1 MNLKKL
7 KIKEN
12 LQDLSML
19 NNLEI
24 QLEKNKRISLP
35 ELSNF
40 NHNDEVEFD
49 PIHTRG
55 RQGGARGGSRHFGQ
69 RGVQW
74 HELSSLD
81 NIQGVDHSVHR
92 EIDLHPPRRAIT

>member
-40 NHNDEVEFD
+40 NHNDEVEFN
-49 PIHTRG
+49 PIHTQG
-55 RQGGARGGSRHFGQ
+55 RQGGARGGSRWFGQ
-69 RGVQW
+69 QGVQW

-81 NIQGVDHSVHR
+81 NIQGVDHRRQR
-92 EIDLHPPRRAIT
+92 EIDHQPQRRAIT

>member
-81 NIQGVDHSVHR
+81 NVQRVDHTMHR
-92 EIDLHPPRRAIT
+92 ESDLHPPRRAIT

>member
-1 MNLKKL
+1 MNLKKT

-12 LQDLSML
+12 LQDLHML

-24 QLEKNKRISLP
+24 QLERNHRISLP

-40 NHNDEVEFD
+40 NHNAKVEFD
-49 PIHTRG
+49 PISARG
-55 RQGGARGGSRHFGQ
+55 RQGGAGVVPHVNR

-74 HELSSLD
+74 HEIGSLD
-81 NIQGVDHSVHR
+81 NVHR
-92 EIDLHPPRRAIT
+92 VDNTRHQEHVLHPQRRAIT